1 MGSNMGNVKPPMR
14 QEKIYKFM
22 ITMVFVVTVVFL
34 LKNLISTNWLAA
46 VIILVSLLAFTAVIV
61 GMNKMQVAQ
70 EKKQLA
76 LSIFIVVLIFLISIF
91 SGDYYSDDF
100 PLFLAA
106 IAISGIYLEPLYT
119 KVQGVMATVELI
131 LLYIINPDKADPL
144 SQYIMCLVIFDLAV
158 FVIYLV
164 IMRGRAFIAT
174 SIAKSKETELLME
187 EIKKVGIELQSN
199 YENSSRRI
207 DGIKGLNDVLSMKTT
222 NLSVASDMILTESMG
237 VSATCQDAHEKMVET
252 ERHIDSLNNEVKK
265 VEEALAESKSDMKQ
279 LDEQMQSVRDTVNT
293 ANEVF
298 ASLQN
303 QISEISV
310 VVEQMSAIAANTKM
324 LALNASIEAA
334 RAGESGAG
342 FAVVASQVQD
352 LALDSNNCSSKV
364 IVVVEEM
371 KEKIYKTRRQLEESN
386 STIDASIKSFEDL
399 GDGFDDL
406 TESFASL
413 YQDIA
418 TQNQNIANID
428 MIFNSLKDRVGGMSI
443 CTEGNK
449 SDVGDI
455 IKAIDDYKQY
465 IENIVEDTRGINAL
479 SSSMLEL
486 SK

>member
-1 MGSNMGNVKPPMR
+1 
-14 QEKIYKFM
+14 
-22 ITMVFVVTVVFL
+22 
-34 LKNLISTNWLAA
+34 
-46 VIILVSLLAFTAVIV
+46 
-61 GMNKMQVAQ
+61 
-70 EKKQLA
+70 
-76 LSIFIVVLIFLISIF
+76 
-91 SGDYYSDDF
+91 
-100 PLFLAA
+100 
-106 IAISGIYLEPLYT
+106 
-119 KVQGVMATVELI
+119 
-131 LLYIINPDKADPL
+131 
-144 SQYIMCLVIFDLAV
+144 
-158 FVIYLV
+158 
-164 IMRGRAFIAT
+164 
-174 SIAKSKETELLME
+174 
-187 EIKKVGIELQSN
+187 
-199 YENSSRRI
+199 
-207 DGIKGLNDVLSMKTT
+207 
-222 NLSVASDMILTESMG
+222 
-237 VSATCQDAHEKMVET
+237 
-252 ERHIDSLNNEVKK
+252 
-265 VEEALAESKSDMKQ
+265 
-279 LDEQMQSVRDTVNT
+279 
-293 ANEVF
+293 
-298 ASLQN
+298 
-303 QISEISV
+303 
-310 VVEQMSAIAANTKM
+310 MSAIAANTKM

-465 IENIVEDTRGINAL
+465 IENIVEDTRGINSL